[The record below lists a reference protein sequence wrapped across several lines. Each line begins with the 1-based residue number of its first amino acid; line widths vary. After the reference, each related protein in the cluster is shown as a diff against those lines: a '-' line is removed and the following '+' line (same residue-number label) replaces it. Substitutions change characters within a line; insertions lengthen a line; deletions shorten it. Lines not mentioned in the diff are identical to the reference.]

1 MSPLKLQDFAANA
14 VQDLRPAI
22 PADDEV
28 RLAAYEEGY
37 TAGWEDASA
46 AQAETQSEVATA
58 VAQHLQTLTFGYQ
71 DARRHVL
78 LSLQPLLLHA
88 TEVLLPEVAK
98 LTLPSIVAE
107 ALVPLAQTLADA
119 PVTLRLAPS
128 ARMEVERHLAALEG
142 LAVVLVEDDG
152 LTGGQVFLES
162 GPIETQ
168 IDLDAATAA
177 VTRAVRDF
185 LELQRTERHDE

>member
-1 MSPLKLQDFAANA
+1 MSPLKLQDFSALAAHEP
-14 VQDLRPAI
+14 RPVTS
-22 PADDEV
+22 ADDEV

-107 ALVPLAQTLADA
+107 ALVPLAQTLADT

-128 ARMEVERHLAALEG
+128 ARMEVERHVALVEG
-142 LAVVLVEDDG
+142 LAVVLVEDDS

-185 LELQRTERHDE
+185 LELQRTERNDE